1 MKTSLYRLPFLGAL
15 LVLGMGSDCGNKCD
29 HEDATY
35 EDGDEWIASNGDE
48 CECIEGEV
56 DCVTPDPGCTHEG
69 VDYDHGDSWTSSTG
83 ESCTCDAGEV
93 LCMAPTLLRGVHL
106 VPDLAAACD
115 LDPDTA
121 VTDMGAACLDLY
133 VEDSTV
139 PLNLDAGPFP
149 FGASTAH
156 TALPLTGTLNFH
168 AVAYGETNIADNR
181 LVSVAVTL
189 EAGDT
194 KTFTLYGLAGASAV
208 STDVSDSDVSA
219 PATVGKARVTVFHGE
234 ISALSAAGLDIY
246 IGATKVSEDLAYGAY
261 STSIEIDPAT
271 DTTVAIDTDN
281 NPGAMEWGTA
291 PVATAG
297 ITLAA
302 NEFHDLFLVL
312 NPTYDNTDPTS
323 PPLLILQYIDD
334 AQEPTTLGIFAG

>member
-1 MKTSLYRLPFLGAL
+1 MKTSVYGLAPVAAL
-15 LVLGMGSDCGNKCD
+15 LLLATGLAGCDGKCD

-48 CECIEGEV
+48 CECIDGVV

-69 VDYDHGDSWTSSTG
+69 TDYDHGDSWTAANG
-83 ESCTCDAGEV
+83 DACTCDAGTVECV
-93 LCMAPTLLRGVHL
+93 APTLLRGVHL
-106 VPDLAAACD
+106 VPDLAAPCD
-115 LDPDTA
+115 INPDTA
-121 VTDMGAACLDLY
+121 VEDIGAACLDLY

-149 FGASTAH
+149 FGASTGH

-168 AVAYGETNIADNR
+168 AVAYGDTNIAANR

-189 EAGDT
+189 AAGDT
-194 KTFTLYGLAGASAV
+194 KTFTLYGLNAV
-208 STDVSDSDVSA
+208 AMDVAA
-219 PATVGKARVTVFHGE
+219 PATGKARVTVFHGE

-246 IGATKVSEDLAYGAY
+246 IGATKVTDDLAYGAY